1 MVVRPSGTEPKIKC
15 YIEIRVA
22 PDDDLAAARAR
33 AEAATRTRSRADAGE
48 LLQRGPN

>member
-1 MVVRPSGTEPKIKC
+1 MAVRPSGTEPKIKC

-22 PDDDLAAARAR
+22 PDDDVDAARAR
-33 AEAATRTRSRADAGE
+33 AEARRHEVTVDAGD